1 MFGDIWFV
9 YVYDGIKW
17 WLYELLFSIFYFLLD
32 VNECLDLV
40 FCVYG
45 ICINGYGLFVCW
57 CY

>member
-1 MFGDIWFV
+1 MCGDIWF
-9 YVYDGIKW
+9 VYDGIKW
-17 WLYELLFSIFYFLLD
+17 WLYELLLIIFYFLLD